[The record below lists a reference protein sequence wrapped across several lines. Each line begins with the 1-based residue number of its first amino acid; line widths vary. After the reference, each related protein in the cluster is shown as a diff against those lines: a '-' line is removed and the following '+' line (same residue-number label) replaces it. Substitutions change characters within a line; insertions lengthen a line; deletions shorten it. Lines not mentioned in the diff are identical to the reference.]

1 MPIDLLRGFR
11 ARRPERWLCAAAL
24 VASAHAGAT
33 DDFSTLTYLPVG
45 LAWSA
50 TEVERIASRQ
60 ARTIVER
67 AARDGQLGCRD
78 HCGRLQAVFERLLPV
93 ARAQGPQAARL
104 AWSLTVVRSPTLE
117 ALALP
122 GGQVF
127 VSEAFLR
134 QSNLGDEELAF
145 VIAHEMAHCVLEHE
159 RQALTFARMLLP
171 RDVPRS
177 VADVYTEMDHNFALL
192 RSMEVVL
199 QQGESEADELGLL
212 MAAAAGYAPPR
223 QIGFIAREAAQAA
236 TRPRLLGTHPDA
248 ARRLEQLRQRLPLA
262 ERIFAAASAH

>member
-1 MPIDLLRGFR
+1 MLIDLLGGVW
-11 ARRPERWLCAAAL
+11 ARRPERWLWAAAL
-24 VASAHAGAT
+24 LVSAHARAM
-33 DDFSTLTYLPVG
+33 DDVAPLTYLPIG

-50 TEVERIASRQ
+50 IEVERIAAPQ
-60 ARTIVER
+60 ARAIVER
-67 AARDGQLGCRD
+67 AARDGELGCRD

-104 AWSLTVVRSPTLE
+104 AWSLTVVRGESVE
-117 ALALP
+117 ALSLP
-122 GGQVF
+122 GGQLF

-134 QSNLGDEELAF
+134 QSGLGDEELAF

-177 VADVYTEMDHNFALL
+177 VADVYAEMDHNFGLL
-192 RSMEVVL
+192 RAMEVVW

-212 MAAAAGYAPPR
+212 MAAAAGYSPPR
-223 QIGFIAREAAQAA
+223 QIGFIAREAAQEQAY
-236 TRPRLLGTHPDA
+236 PRLLGTHPGA
-248 ARRLEQLRQRLPLA
+248 AHRLEQLRQRLPLA
-262 ERIFAAASAH
+262 ERIFAAAQPL